1 LLPSVSHTLFPEP
14 LVFVD
19 LETTGGTFGADRIT
33 EIGVVEVGPAGVTQW
48 NSLVNPQQRIPAFIQ
63 QLTGITDAMVS
74 DAPTFGDIAQELL
87 GRLEGRLFV
96 AHNASFD
103 HGFLRSEFKRAGI
116 KFQADVLC
124 TVQLSRAIYP
134 GERRH
139 GLDALIERH
148 ALVPSARH
156 RALADADLL
165 WQFWQHL
172 HSAHSGEAL
181 QLHIDQVRRR
191 FRLAGDID
199 EDTIEQIPSGC
210 GVYVF
215 YGDDGVPLY
224 VGRSVRLRQRVRS
237 HLTGPRRSAKD
248 QRLAQLVRRVEW
260 TATGGEIGAL
270 LAEARSIAR
279 LSPAHNRTVRVR
291 RDDPRDALWVH
302 PGAIAIEER
311 DAATGARAWHVID
324 AWQYY
329 GTSATLD
336 EAAMLLASTPASG
349 FEPATY
355 RILSERLSRGL
366 KIVPLA
372 AAHALTA
379 AAGDA

>member
-1 LLPSVSHTLFPEP
+1 
-14 LVFVD
+14 VFVD
-19 LETTGGTFGADRIT
+19 LETTGGTFGVDRIT

-63 QLTGITDAMVS
+63 QLTGITDAMVR
-74 DAPTFGDIAQELL
+74 DAPTFGEIAHELL
-87 GRLEGRLFV
+87 GRLEGRLFI

-103 HGFLRSEFKRAGI
+103 HGFLRSEFRRAGI

-134 GERRH
+134 AERRH

-165 WQFWQHL
+165 WQFWRYLHGV
-172 HSAHSGEAL
+172 HSADAL
-181 QLHIDQVRRR
+181 QLHIEQVRRR

-215 YGDDGVPLY
+215 YGDDGLPLY

-248 QRLAQLVRRVEW
+248 QRLAQLIRRVEW
-260 TATGGEIGAL
+260 TATGGEVGAL

-279 LSPAHNRTVRVR
+279 LSPAHNRAARVR
-291 RDDPRDALWVH
+291 RDDPRGALWAH

-311 DAATGARAWHVID
+311 DAATGVRVWHVID
-324 AWQYY
+324 GWQYY

-336 EAAMLLASTPASG
+336 EAALLRATTPTSG

-355 RILSERLSRGL
+355 KILSERLSRGL

-372 AAHALTA
+372 AAHEVTDA
-379 AAGDA
+379 ASES